1 MNDEEKLRKG
11 VGDRHVQ
18 LGSDAVAETARRKL
32 LALLSENG
40 RGWTLLTLTIQDGFE
55 ALAQLS
61 PADLGQHAFASFTQ
75 LVSAPDDVATVVAA
89 HEQVGAAEVTASAE
103 ARPTC
108 LSAIYLWGSF
118 VSSPIS

>member
-1 MNDEEKLRKG
+1 M
-11 VGDRHVQ
+11 
-18 LGSDAVAETARRKL
+18 LG
-32 LALLSENG
+32 LLSENG

-75 LVSAPDDVATVVAA
+75 LLSAPDDVATVVAA

-103 ARPTC
+103 ARQQIKTI
-108 LSAIYLWGSF
+108 LQRHGLNWTDLTNLLRHSMEQLEDWQ
-118 VSSPIS
+118 PICWMRSVT